1 MIMLPRRPPGRP
13 SADTN
18 ARYQADL
25 EAFCAAILELRST
38 VGFPVSSRGWCY
50 ILEEH
55 GLGKGNFDAAQNVI
69 NECREG
75 GLLPLNICSDD
86 DTRSFDGLE
95 SLDSLSPEAQ
105 ASTIVGSLRFRHRYY
120 TPFSFWRGQDHYLQM
135 TVEKIDLKTLFSPV
149 CRQFYVP
156 IANCRGWS
164 DLNSR
169 ADMMRRFAEHQ
180 AEGRQCVLLY
190 CGDHDPVGLT
200 ISDTLRSNMRDL
212 AAAVGWTPDNLI
224 IDRFG
229 LNYDFIETQGLTWID
244 GLETGSGRRLDDPK
258 HPDHG
263 KPYVQD
269 YLRAF
274 GARKVEA
281 NALVVRPAAARE
293 LCRDAILR
301 YLSPDA
307 PEHYRDALK
316 LPREEL
322 RIAIISALQEASRGE
337 ASP

>member
-1 MIMLPRRPPGRP
+1 
-13 SADTN
+13 
-18 ARYQADL
+18 
-25 EAFCAAILELRST
+25 
-38 VGFPVSSRGWCY
+38 VSSRGWCY

-55 GLGKGNFDAAQNVI
+55 GLGKGDFDAAQNVI
-69 NECREG
+69 NECRKG
-75 GLLPLNICSDD
+75 GLLPLNICSED

-95 SLDSLSPEAQ
+95 SLDSLSPEVE
-105 ASTIVGSLRFRHRYY
+105 ASAMVGSLRFRHRYY
-120 TPFSFWRGQDHYLQM
+120 TPFSFWQDQDHYLQM
-135 TVEKIDLKTLFSPV
+135 MVEKIDLKTLFTPV

-164 DLNSR
+164 DINSR
-169 ADMMRRFAEHQ
+169 ADMMRRFAEHED
-180 AEGRQCVLLY
+180 EGRQCVLLY

-200 ISDTLRSNMRDL
+200 ISDALRSNMRDL
-212 AAAVGWTPDNLI
+212 AAAVGWAP
-224 IDRFG
+224 
-229 LNYDFIETQGLTWID
+229 
-244 GLETGSGRRLDDPK
+244 ETGSGRRLDDPK

-293 LCRDAILR
+293 LCRDAVLR

-307 PEHYRDALK
+307 AENYRDALK
-316 LPREEL
+316 QPREEL
-322 RIAIISALQEASRGE
+322 RMAILSALQEASRGE